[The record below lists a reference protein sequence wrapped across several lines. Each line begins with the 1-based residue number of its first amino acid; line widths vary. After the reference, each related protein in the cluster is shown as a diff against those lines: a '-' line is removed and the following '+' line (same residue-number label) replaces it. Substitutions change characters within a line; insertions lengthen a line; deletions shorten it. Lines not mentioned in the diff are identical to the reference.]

1 MGNMCAGDRTEEDG
15 ESKPNIKLK
24 STPSSEDTPERKK
37 SGGSGAVISRVNIS
51 ELEPTNDG
59 QAEGNREIKN
69 SDL

>member
-1 MGNMCAGDRTEEDG
+1 MGNMCTGDRTEEDG

-24 STPSSEDTPERKK
+24 SSTSSEDTVERKK
-37 SGGSGAVISRVNIS
+37 SGGTGALLSRVNVS
-51 ELEPTNDG
+51 DLEIPDDG